1 MCILS
6 PLMDNRFSNAWVLL
20 GHVLAAQEESEH
32 AISAYRTACRVLPGN
47 HEPQVFMAKELVSA
61 HGYPHHHPHPPPP
74 PPSRPGD
81 AQIRTNNYSLALHV
95 LTEALELCPNDPAI
109 MNELGVVYLQ
119 LNRLEEALGPFR
131 KAAEGVL
138 TSGKKGAKR
147 KNTSGAI
154 EVSSIPLMRSSH
166 PLRLPLLCLPFDS
179 TLISL
184 LCAVDL

>member
-74 PPSRPGD
+74 V
-81 AQIRTNNYSLALHV
+81 LAMLRFEQTITPWRFMSSQKHWSCV
-95 LTEALELCPNDPAI
+95 LTI
-109 MNELGVVYLQ
+109 Q
-119 LNRLEEALGPFR
+119 
-131 KAAEGVL
+131 
-138 TSGKKGAKR
+138 
-147 KNTSGAI
+147 
-154 EVSSIPLMRSSH
+154 RS
-166 PLRLPLLCLPFDS
+166 
-179 TLISL
+179 
-184 LCAVDL
+184 